1 MLIGFRMK
9 NLVEIIKQTYDYKS
23 CLEIANSGCS
33 NGACT
38 RHNYQADTLLLYMSY
53 SEEIIKYTSDRLGY
67 SFLSDLARDFGSP
80 LNINKK
86 DDHLSWQEVVSA
98 CPNKDDFKHALVWKF
113 IELVAKE
120 KSQEINN
127 SSK

>member
-1 MLIGFRMK
+1 MLLREFMET
-9 NLVEIIKQTYDYKS
+9 LLEIIKGTYDHKA

-53 SEEIIKYTSDRLGY
+53 SDEIIKYTSEKLG
-67 SFLSDLARDFGSP
+67 FAFISDLARDFGSP
-80 LNINKK
+80 LKS
-86 DDHLSWQEVVSA
+86 DQSSWQDVVSA
-98 CPNKDDFKHALVWKF
+98 CPNKDDLKHALVWKF

-120 KSQEINN
+120 KSLEP
-127 SSK
+127 

>member
-1 MLIGFRMK
+1 MVRK
-9 NLVEIIKQTYDYKS
+9 NSMETLVEIIKATYDHKA

-53 SEEIIKYTSDRLGY
+53 SDEIIKYTSEKLGY

-80 LNINKK
+80 LENNLKGKK
-86 DDHLSWQEVVSA
+86 LSWQEIFSA

-120 KSQEINN
+120 KSLEIN
-127 SSK
+127 

>member
-1 MLIGFRMK
+1 MAPK
-9 NLVEIIKQTYDYKS
+9 NLMDTLVEIIKETYDHKA

-53 SEEIIKYTSDRLGY
+53 SDEIIKYTSDKLGY
-67 SFLSDLARDFGSP
+67 AFLSKLARDFGSP
-80 LNINKK
+80 LKGHS
-86 DDHLSWQEVVSA
+86 DEDQFAWQDVVSA
-98 CPNKDDFKHALVWKF
+98 CPNKDDYKHALVWKF

-120 KSQEINN
+120 KSLEP
-127 SSK
+127 

>member
-1 MLIGFRMK
+1 MGT
-9 NLVEIIKQTYDYKS
+9 LVELIKETYDQKA

-53 SEEIIKYTSDRLGY
+53 SDEIIKYTSDKLGY
-67 SFLSDLARDFGSP
+67 TFLSNLAIEFGSP
-80 LNINKK
+80 LKK
-86 DDHLSWQEVVSA
+86 DNDHDQLSWQDVVSA
-98 CPNKDDFKHALVWKF
+98 CPNKDDYKHALVWKF

-120 KSQEINN
+120 KNLENKQ
-127 SSK
+127 

>member
-1 MLIGFRMK
+1 MLLEKSMET
-9 NLVEIIKQTYDYKS
+9 LVEIIKGTYDHKA

-53 SEEIIKYTSDRLGY
+53 SDEIITYTSAKLGY
-67 SFLSDLARDFGSP
+67 SFLSNLARDLGSP
-80 LNINKK
+80 LKGNK
-86 DDHLSWQEVVSA
+86 DQDQFSWQDVVSA
-98 CPNKDDFKHALVWKF
+98 CPNKDEFKHALVWKF

-120 KSQEINN
+120 KSSEIE
-127 SSK
+127 